1 MENRFLFESAG
12 DDVDAVQVDDLL
24 LGGRE
29 GSCSGVLAWVEDDV
43 I

>member
-1 MENRFLFESAG
+1 MEKGFLFGSAG

-29 GSCSGVLAWVEDDV
+29 GSCSWVLAWVKDDV